1 MDFFKLLHGFVKI
14 DTLISLSCYVDLS
27 KLLNVFVN
35 FVTQI
40 FFMYFRSLPN
50 KAKLK
55 FDQDFKGC

>member
-14 DTLISLSCYVDLS
+14 DTWICLSCYVDLS

-40 FFMYFRSLPN
+40 FFYVFLHFAKQSL
-50 KAKLK
+50 A
-55 FDQDFKGC
+55 